1 MISAKYNYPPP
12 QKKKKNK
19 QTNKK
24 QTRQN
29 KTNKQTNESKKK
41 KTFGVLFFLNAVVI
55 KVIGELYFGKKT

>member
-1 MISAKYNYPPP
+1 MISAKYNPPPP
-12 QKKKKNK
+12 QKKNK

-29 KTNKQTNESKKK
+29 KTTNKQMQKQ
-41 KTFGVLFFLNAVVI
+41 KTCGVLFFLNAVVI